1 MSELRDSIE
10 NILDKA
16 ADWEWAVANEVCAG
30 DGLNRDEA
38 TDAIMSLI
46 KSERAEKEALAQKCD
61 DWKYEAYQN
70 GSALW
75 RVMPN
80 LHTIHVPGINEPGD
94 PFEGPGETYEAAY
107 ARVMAEKE
115 ALREAAKA
123 VLRAVDSAKMVE
135 TGAGG
140 MTIESQLM
148 RSVYQRVPALPFEWL
163 RAALGDT

>member
-1 MSELRDSIE
+1 MSELRDRIE
-10 NILDKA
+10 DILDKA

-46 KSERAEKEALAQKCD
+46 ESERAEKKALAQKCD

-80 LHTIHVPGINEPGD
+80 MHTIHVPGINEPGD

-107 ARVMAEKE
+107 ARVMVEKE
-115 ALREAAKA
+115 ALREAVVAARNRYMMATQDFDEQMKA
-123 VLRAVDSAKMVE
+123 HDRFLD
-135 TGAGG
+135 
-140 MTIESQLM
+140 
-148 RSVYQRVPALPFEWL
+148 ALATL
-163 RAALGDT
+163 DALGIK